1 MRFAL
6 ENIVSLRNY
15 LVCSFFLF
23 VGCGYS
29 GDEEI
34 SFIEENFSQ
43 PTGYLS
49 AGNVQRVS
57 LGLYS
62 LGNHGGGDV
71 NFAQDTQSWDAE
83 YCGQAGLIYG
93 LHSSTACARSLFES
107 ECGVRSGYEYEYPR
121 YSPYYG
127 IDENSDKV
135 CSSRVTQY
143 NLDCE
148 QGIVTTE
155 YLIGGFRRD
164 KLDSSMSGYLT
175 IRTKHLG
182 VQAGEVVVHA
192 ANDLTLDG
200 QSWESIFGMRYVMEE
215 QLEKVEVVVFLEGQS
230 FVMDINAWDPQEI
243 YPTEVF
249 SIRDASTKVACEI
262 ESCAL
267 QGRCVGSEDSLS
279 W

>member
-1 MRFAL
+1 M
-6 ENIVSLRNY
+6 SLRNY

-34 SFIEENFSQ
+34 SFIEKHFSQ

-62 LGNHGGGDV
+62 LGGHGGGDV
-71 NFAQDTQSWDAE
+71 NFAQDTQYWDAE

-93 LHSSTACARSLFES
+93 LHSSTACVRSLFE
-107 ECGVRSGYEYEYPR
+107 EKCGVRSGYEYEYPR

-127 IDENSDKV
+127 IDENSEKV
-135 CSSRVTQY
+135 CSSWVTQY
-143 NLDCE
+143 NIDCE
-148 QGIVTTE
+148 QGIMTTE
-155 YLIGGFRRD
+155 YRIDGFRSD
-164 KLDSSMSGYLT
+164 KLDASMSGYLT

-192 ANDLTLDG
+192 SNDLTVDG
-200 QSWESIFGMRYVMEE
+200 RSRESIFGMRYMMED
-215 QLEKVEVVVFLEGQS
+215 QLENVEVVVFSKGQS
-230 FVMDINAWDPQEI
+230 FVVDINAWDPQEI
-243 YPTEVF
+243 YPTEGF
-249 SIRDASTKVACEI
+249 SIRDASTKVTCEI

-267 QGRCVGSEDSLS
+267 QGTCIGPDESFN